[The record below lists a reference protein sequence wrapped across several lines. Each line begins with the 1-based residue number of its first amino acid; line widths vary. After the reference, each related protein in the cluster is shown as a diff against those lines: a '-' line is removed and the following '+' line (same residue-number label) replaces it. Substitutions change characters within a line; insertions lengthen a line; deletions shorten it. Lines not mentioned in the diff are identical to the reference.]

1 VTSVLRSLELVSS
14 WPVDTVAVAVVD
26 RSGVI
31 ASIGSDAPLPWA
43 SVTKPVTAL
52 AVLAAVRD
60 GFVSLDEPAGPPGAT
75 IRHLLAHASGIAVS
89 DDGVLARPGQRR
101 IYSNRGF
108 EVLADAVAGRARAPF
123 TDLMIDLVLD
133 PLDMKDARLE
143 GSPASKLR
151 GSIFDLAAVGRELL
165 VPTIA
170 PALMGEATAVVFPGL
185 SGVLPGFGRQEHN
198 DWGLGFEIRDH
209 KSPHWT
215 GMENSPATF
224 GHFGQT
230 GTFLWVDPVAGVA
243 CACLT
248 DRDFGEW
255 ALPLWPALSDAILR
269 ERAAL

>member
-1 VTSVLRSLELVSS
+1 
-14 WPVDTVAVAVVD
+14 
-26 RSGVI
+26 
-31 ASIGSDAPLPWA
+31 
-43 SVTKPVTAL
+43 VTKPVTAL
-52 AVLAAVRD
+52 TVLAAVRD
-60 GFVSLDEPAGPPGAT
+60 GVLSLDDPAGPPGAT
-75 IRHLLAHASGIAVS
+75 VRHLLAHASGIAIS
-89 DDGVLARPGQRR
+89 DDGVLAAPGQRR

-108 EVLADAVAGRARAPF
+108 EVLADAVADRAGAGF

-133 PLDMKDARLE
+133 PLNMKDARLE

-170 PALMGEATAVVFPGL
+170 PGLMAEATAVVFPGL
-185 SGVLPGFGRQEHN
+185 SGVLPGFGRQQHN

-215 GMENSPATF
+215 GTGNSPATF

-230 GTFLWVDPVAGVA
+230 GTFLWVDPVVGLA

-248 DRDFGEW
+248 DRDFGDW
-255 ALPLWPALSDAILR
+255 AVPLWPELSDAILR
-269 ERAAL
+269 ERAAG